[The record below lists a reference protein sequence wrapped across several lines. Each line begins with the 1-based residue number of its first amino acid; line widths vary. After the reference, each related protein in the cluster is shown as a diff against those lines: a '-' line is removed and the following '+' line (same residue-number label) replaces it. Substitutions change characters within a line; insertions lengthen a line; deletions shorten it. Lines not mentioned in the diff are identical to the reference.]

1 MGLIINSVL
10 PLGCLLKGVSSL
22 RGQTTFVKQTVRRTG
37 CALYCNM
44 DSLMVVEMMV
54 VAMPTSSLACIAGE
68 TYAESVP
75 QS

>member
-1 MGLIINSVL
+1 
-10 PLGCLLKGVSSL
+10 
-22 RGQTTFVKQTVRRTG
+22 
-37 CALYCNM
+37 
-44 DSLMVVEMMV
+44 MVVEMMV